1 MRTTRQL
8 PRPDSLNVEWISL
21 EITRQLR
28 ELKTQLN
35 REIVEDLHAL
45 EKDIMAKVGPMI
57 DEKVK
62 AELDKRAHRISQD
75 VDKKIDAATNKQLAV
90 VNQSNR
96 ELADAVGDDV
106 YNRVLDEINEKVVPK
121 VDNMVRWVNY
131 KTQDTDILVHN
142 YRCAVEKQNRSDPSI
157 RLLTDGQKDDRI
169 ITQHVRTFFGDS
181 D

>member
-1 MRTTRQL
+1 M
-8 PRPDSLNVEWISL
+8 PRPDSLSVEWISL

-28 ELKTQLN
+28 EMKTQLN

-45 EKDIMAKVGPMI
+45 QKDIMAKVGPMI
-57 DEKVK
+57 VEQVNK
-62 AELDKRAHRISQD
+62 ELDKRTHSMSRD

-90 VNQSNR
+90 VNQSTR
-96 ELADAVGDDV
+96 ELADTVGSEV
-106 YNRVLDEINEKVVPK
+106 YNKVLGEINEKVVPK

-169 ITQHVRTFFGDS
+169 ITPHVRTFFGDS